1 MNRKGISILGAVLAL
16 AVVAAVAAAIYIF
29 THRGSG
35 TGNDGAIPAVAPI
48 ERNIERMEYLE
59 VTIDG
64 SDYYLKDEKA
74 EIADI
79 ISAVEEDDDLSAVRI
94 TDKDASQKAFRE
106 LVSQLEEHRIKYIE
120 GDENE

>member
-1 MNRKGISILGAVLAL
+1 MNRKGISILGVVLAL

-35 TGNDGAIPAVAPI
+35 TGSDGAIPAVAPI
-48 ERNIERMEYLE
+48 ERNTDRMEYLE

-64 SDYYLKDEKA
+64 SDYYLKDEKT

>member
-35 TGNDGAIPAVAPI
+35 TGSDGAIPAVAPI

>member
-1 MNRKGISILGAVLAL
+1 
-16 AVVAAVAAAIYIF
+16 
-29 THRGSG
+29 
-35 TGNDGAIPAVAPI
+35 
-48 ERNIERMEYLE
+48 MEYLE

>member
-1 MNRKGISILGAVLAL
+1 M
-16 AVVAAVAAAIYIF
+16 AAAIYIF

-48 ERNIERMEYLE
+48 ERNTERMEYLE

>member
-35 TGNDGAIPAVAPI
+35 TGSDGAIPAVAPI
-48 ERNIERMEYLE
+48 ERNIDRMEYLE

>member
-1 MNRKGISILGAVLAL
+1 MNRKGISILGVMLAL
-16 AVVAAVAAAIYIF
+16 AVVAVGAAAIYVF

-35 TGNDGAIPAVAPI
+35 TGSDGAIPAVAPI
-48 ERNIERMEYLE
+48 ELNTDQMEYLE

-94 TDKDASQKAFRE
+94 TDKGASQKAFRE
-106 LVSQLEEHRIKYIE
+106 LVSQLEEHKIKYIE